1 MVGGDGIVL
10 AGLFLSV
17 LGDGEVVLAGFLRD
31 AFLVD
36 LALDIVWLHGCGMA
50 GKARS
55 TREGNRDKYS
65 LPDGINAPYQRLGK
79 AMSGR
84 VTNDSVATSSARLC
98 VGHKAP

>member
-10 AGLFLSV
+10 AGWFLSV
-17 LGDGEVVLAGFLRD
+17 LGGGEVVLAGFLRVD

-36 LALDIVWLHGCGMA
+36 LALDIVWLHRCNRVV

-65 LPDGINAPYQRLGK
+65 LPDGINARTI
-79 AMSGR
+79 AW
-84 VTNDSVATSSARLC
+84 AR
-98 VGHKAP
+98 P